1 MKKRKRVNLIDR
13 LRRASLQICT
23 MCRDYEGGD
32 CTTCE
37 WRQPINIFGFTDY
50 IVSEDIIGDGL
61 IIETV
66 SSGTIFRFQERIVC
80 VVTEDYVMK
89 TADVPYSAVADFL
102 DLVFGEMDEEEWNDL
117 EVYDDE

>member
-1 MKKRKRVNLIDR
+1 MPSK
-13 LRRASLQICT
+13 
-23 MCRDYEGGD
+23 CRGRIAN
-32 CTTCE
+32 C
-37 WRQPINIFGFTDY
+37 
-50 IVSEDIIGDGL
+50 
-61 IIETV
+61 
-66 SSGTIFRFQERIVC
+66 SGFRFQERIVC

>member
-1 MKKRKRVNLIDR
+1 MATTDQYIWIYRLYCFRGYYWRWTYHRNSIIRNDFSFSRKNCL
-13 LRRASLQICT
+13 
-23 MCRDYEGGD
+23 
-32 CTTCE
+32 
-37 WRQPINIFGFTDY
+37 
-50 IVSEDIIGDGL
+50 
-61 IIETV
+61 
-66 SSGTIFRFQERIVC
+66 